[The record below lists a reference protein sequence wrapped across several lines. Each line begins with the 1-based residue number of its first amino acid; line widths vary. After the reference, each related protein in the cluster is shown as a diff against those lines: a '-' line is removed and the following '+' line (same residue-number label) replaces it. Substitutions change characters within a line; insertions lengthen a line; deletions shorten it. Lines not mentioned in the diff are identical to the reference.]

1 MFTCDRL
8 QLNHVLN
15 DPQMLQQAFD
25 AMRNPDLM
33 RERMASTDRALA
45 HIESHPEGF
54 NALRRMYETL
64 QVLHFEERV
73 WPFPPGREGQK
84 EIKDAT
90 VIEFRRG

>member
-1 MFTCDRL
+1 MGPL

-64 QVLHFEERV
+64 QVLYSIIWV
-73 WPFPPGREGQK
+73 WSLFFPPTAGGKGRIV
-84 EIKDAT
+84 EI
-90 VIEFRRG
+90 RQR